1 MTELA
6 AEIVS
11 SGLSVDPADV
21 GTVEPGLVSPPVG
34 CGLVSPPVG
43 GGLVSPPVG
52 TGLSDPGLDPEGG
65 GLEPEAGVVP
75 VGAPHSSL
83 ILAAPLVTNLKQ
95 YSSPSRPS
103 LV

>member
-11 SGLSVDPADV
+11 SGLSVVPADV

-43 GGLVSPPVG
+43 

-65 GLEPEAGVVP
+65 GVLWAPGLEPEAGVVP